1 MLMLISI
8 NFIIFLSYMSTRMF
22 SRRVKIL
29 IDGIKKIMHGD
40 FSVRVHVG
48 GNDELHEISTNLNL
62 MCDMLDEHIKKEYLY
77 KLMQREAELNS
88 LQSQV
93 NPHFLYNSL
102 EAIRMCALKADN
114 KDVEKMVLL
123 LSEIFRSSIK
133 EKIVVSIRDELDNCK
148 SFLEFYNIR
157 YESRLEIIYDIDED
171 ILEYGILR
179 HLIQPIV
186 ENVLIHGINL
196 SRGNNAVT
204 IIGYMKDGDIYICVR
219 DNGYG
224 ISKDRLED
232 INENLN
238 DYKQDYRGTI
248 GLYNV
253 NQRVKLI
260 FGEEYGLKVKSEVD
274 KGTEVTL
281 RIRAKSIEELENDV

>member
-1 MLMLISI
+1 
-8 NFIIFLSYMSTRMF
+8 
-22 SRRVKIL
+22 
-29 IDGIKKIMHGD
+29 
-40 FSVRVHVG
+40 
-48 GNDELHEISTNLNL
+48 
-62 MCDMLDEHIKKEYLY
+62 
-77 KLMQREAELNS
+77 
-88 LQSQV
+88 
-93 NPHFLYNSL
+93 
-102 EAIRMCALKADN
+102 
-114 KDVEKMVLL
+114 
-123 LSEIFRSSIK
+123 
-133 EKIVVSIRDELDNCK
+133 
-148 SFLEFYNIR
+148 
-157 YESRLEIIYDIDED
+157 
-171 ILEYGILR
+171 
-179 HLIQPIV
+179 
-186 ENVLIHGINL
+186 
-196 SRGNNAVT
+196 
-204 IIGYMKDGDIYICVR
+204 MKDGDIYICVR